1 MVVVVESGRR
11 ANSPYDF
18 KPSPY
23 SSHSALLAYFPAPGN
38 AKRVLDVGSGPGYLA
53 AILAERGYDVTGLE
67 APGRTG
73 DAFPP
78 NVRLIECNLD
88 SGLPQLASH
97 FDSIVCADVL
107 EHVREPAALLSLLRE
122 RLEPGGRV
130 LASLPN
136 SGHAYFRWNV
146 LCGRFPQHEKGLF
159 DRTHLHFYTW
169 PGWRDLFA
177 SAGFRIEAVRPT
189 GVPVNLALPSLE
201 GTALVRVLERLSF
214 ELARLRK
221 PLFAYQFVVSARP
234 E

>member
-53 AILAERGYDVTGLE
+53 AILSERGYDVTGLE

-107 EHVREPAALLSLLRE
+107 EHVREPTALLSLLRE

-136 SGHAYFRWNV
+136 SGHAI
-146 LCGRFPQHEKGLF
+146 
-159 DRTHLHFYTW
+159 
-169 PGWRDLFA
+169 
-177 SAGFRIEAVRPT
+177 SAGTCFADAFRSTKKGSLTDP
-189 GVPVNLALPSLE
+189 PPLLHLA
-201 GTALVRVLERLSF
+201 G
-214 ELARLRK
+214 LARSVRFGRI
-221 PLFAYQFVVSARP
+221 PD
-234 E
+234 